1 MSLVKRILTKAEKR
15 ELQGKLQTEY
25 LTGVW
30 TTHHEAALR
39 HGVTDSTIGRLMRRI
54 KLCLDE
60 TLKEQREEEVSRTLL
75 QIEATIGKAY
85 EAFGISQRKKS
96 RCKVCKGLGE
106 DKDGDE
112 CDLCDGEGWI
122 ETVHPGD
129 SRHLTVVLK
138 ALEQKSRIYAMQPE
152 RRGTNIR
159 QQYNMIQGPGSFGEQ
174 NPLAGAP
181 IELLLRANRLL
192 LELEEGSGNGEVL
205 DVEVKKKDEKETR
218 L

>member
-1 MSLVKRILTKAEKR
+1 MGYANYIITSKERR
-15 ELQGKLQTEY
+15 ELRAKLQTEY
-25 LTGVW
+25 LTGAW
-30 TTHHEAALR
+30 TTYHEAALR
-39 HGVTDSTIGRLMRRI
+39 HGVPDSIIGKLMRRI

-60 TLKEQREEEVSRTLL
+60 TLKEQREDEVCRTLL
-75 QIEATIGKAY
+75 QIEATIGKAH
-85 EAFGISQRKKS
+85 EAFEISRRKKS
-96 RCKVCKGLGE
+96 RCKACKGLGE
-106 DKDGDE
+106 DKDGDV

-152 RRGTNIR
+152 RRGTKIG
-159 QQYNMIQGPGSFGEQ
+159 QIYNVIQGPASFGEQ

-205 DVEVKKKDEKETR
+205 DVEVEKKDEKETR
-218 L
+218 P